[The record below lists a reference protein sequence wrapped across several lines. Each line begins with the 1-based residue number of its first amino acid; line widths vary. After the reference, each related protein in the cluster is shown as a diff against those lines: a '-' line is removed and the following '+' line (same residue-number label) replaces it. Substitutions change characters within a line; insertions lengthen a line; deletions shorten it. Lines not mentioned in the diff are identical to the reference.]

1 MACELPISQRAAPPK
16 PSPAPIAV
24 LPKGLPPSYAAQIPA
39 RSGWTGHG
47 RYRHQPPPPGALCGV
62 RGAAPP
68 SHDPLSSLPWCKWC
82 GEARAPSTEILP
94 VRWAVSLDFA
104 VAAAHSATALRAL
117 TADCTQS
124 ASAVSCAGSASHYL
138 QDHGPVAPTLSTTA
152 MLTLPGMCTGLRLCD
167 TSRSSKRV
175 RTCTSVFTSIPSI
188 KKYKSV

>member
-94 VRWAVSLDFA
+94 MGCEF
-104 VAAAHSATALRAL
+104 
-117 TADCTQS
+117 
-124 ASAVSCAGSASHYL
+124 
-138 QDHGPVAPTLSTTA
+138 
-152 MLTLPGMCTGLRLCD
+152 GLRRGRCSFRHRAACPHCRLHPVRLCCVLRWVGIPLPAGPWPCGADVVDHSNAD
-167 TSRSSKRV
+167 TARDV
-175 RTCTSVFTSIPSI
+175 
-188 KKYKSV
+188 YWAEAL